1 MRMMDRFVGKTV
13 VITGSGDMGIAA
25 AARFIEEGANVVL
38 ADLSEEALNSCE
50 KELTAKGL
58 DVSKVKTVV
67 CDVRKIEDC
76 YKVTKFAREHFEK
89 IDVLVTT
96 AGILKHSPVEDMPE
110 EDWSC
115 VLDVNLTG
123 TFHSVKATVPVMK
136 AQKYGRIVLISSLG
150 GRKGRPGVAVNYA
163 ASKAGVVGLTMAL
176 AEELGAWNITVNS
189 IAPGPLRGKL
199 ARSQG
204 PEAQERLNAGIPLKR
219 IGELDEVASAIAFLA
234 SDESAWTTGEV
245 LDINGGLQY

>member
-1 MRMMDRFVGKTV
+1 MRRMNRFEGKTV
-13 VITGSGDMGIAA
+13 LMTGGGDMGLAA
-25 AARFIEEGANVVL
+25 AERLLEEGANLVL
-38 ADLSEEALNSCE
+38 ADYSQEVLDACTKTL
-50 KELTAKGL
+50 KERNAEI
-58 DVSKVKTVV
+58 SRMRTVV
-67 CDVRKIEDC
+67 CDVRQMEDC
-76 YKVTKFAREHFEK
+76 QKTAKYAKEQFGR

-96 AGILKHSPVEDMPE
+96 AGILKHSLVDEMPE
-110 EDWSC
+110 EDWKN
-115 VLDVNLTG
+115 VLDINLTG
-123 TFHSVKATVPVMK
+123 TFHSVKAAVPVMK
-136 AQKYGRIVLISSLG
+136 EQKYGRIVLISSLG

-199 ARSQG
+199 AESQA
-204 PEAQERLNAGIPLKR
+204 PETRARLNAGIPLGR
-219 IGELDEVASAIAFLA
+219 IGEVEEIASAIAFLA